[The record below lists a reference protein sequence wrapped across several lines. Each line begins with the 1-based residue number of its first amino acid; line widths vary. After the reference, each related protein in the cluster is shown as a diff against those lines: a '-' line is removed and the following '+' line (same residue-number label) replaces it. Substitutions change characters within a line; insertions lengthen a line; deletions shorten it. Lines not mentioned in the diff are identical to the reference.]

1 MGFRASNEACVACSQ
16 ACWAFKQTLV
26 PSDQATGVLA
36 SPKGT
41 VALGPFLGFSGF
53 CQASSK
59 ISGRPHMRPE
69 LPWGQRSKSVTICIT
84 M

>member
-1 MGFRASNEACVACSQ
+1 MASSQ

-41 VALGPFLGFSGF
+41 VALGPFLGLSGF
-53 CQASSK
+53 CQASSQ
-59 ISGRPHMRPE
+59 ISGRPIA
-69 LPWGQRSKSVTICIT
+69 RSL
-84 M
+84 